1 MADSV
6 HLVCGGRWQRIC
18 YQNLRSFPGRSA
30 PYDRES
36 LGHRPLAFVRD
47 DPRESNQ
54 PGRNAEGIAP
64 KRSANKKNPEVESC
78 QAGWGATSGVAV
90 SAVARSWNFLRLLI
104 AGAPGAC
111 PPCLPMF
118 LEKSSIARRTVNS
131 TMKAAGHE

>member
-1 MADSV
+1 MTVNPWVIDLW
-6 HLVCGGRWQRIC
+6 HLFATIQGK
-18 YQNLRSFPGRSA
+18 A
-30 PYDRES
+30 TS
-36 LGHRPLAFVRD
+36 LEGM
-47 DPRESNQ
+47 PR
-54 PGRNAEGIAP
+54 GIAP